1 MANRVSSDF
10 ELKLRL
16 GSTVQLIMI
25 LHWLKFDA
33 QIGLTFNDVIS
44 FVQNVTKNETTKLN
58 SIITSRAVGS
68 VMMYQIIK
76 TIKTYLFGA
85 LYHKEVVTNVG
96 TK

>member
-1 MANRVSSDF
+1 M
-10 ELKLRL
+10 
-16 GSTVQLIMI
+16 
-25 LHWLKFDA
+25 
-33 QIGLTFNDVIS
+33 TFNDVIP

-58 SIITSRAVGS
+58 SISTSRAVGS

-76 TIKTYLFGA
+76 TIKTYLFVA